1 MAQNEGFLI
10 QSKHKF
16 HIDITPDAA
25 EPTYVRFARGFSSF
39 EPGDNTDTDQTGYL
53 DGGGLKSTSVMGGQ
67 ITLSF
72 EGHRYYGD
80 PAQDYIF
87 SKQAK
92 VDERLTRF
100 KWEEPNGKLTE
111 GSATIATIEGPSGE
125 AGSKGEISVEIH
137 FNGTP
142 TITEPTVTP

>member
-16 HIDITPDAA
+16 HIDTTPDAA
-25 EPTYVRFARGFSSF
+25 EPTYVRLARGFSSF
-39 EPGDNTDTDQTGYL
+39 EPGGNEDTDQTPYL
-53 DGGGLKSTSVMGGQ
+53 DGGGLKSTTVMGGQ
-67 ITLSF
+67 ITLTF

-87 SKQAK
+87 SKAAK
-92 VDERLTRF
+92 LDERETRF
-100 KWEEPNGKLTE
+100 KWEEPDGTLTE
-111 GSATIATIEGPSGE
+111 GSVTIASIEGPSGE